1 MKINIED
8 YLQKID
14 AAFKEKTKKD
24 TYMIYVLIFGV
35 IFAISYLLFWEGA
48 EGDYKNTIVQIKK
61 EDKNIADL
69 NKWLRVNN
77 DAKIAKLAREIK
89 NDEEQLL
96 IIKDENDYIKSKLET
111 ISTLIYNELTWG
123 IYIHS
128 ISLNA
133 KKYHI
138 QLDNFS
144 TTKTN
149 ADTAFGHMLDVDILC
164 SGKFIDIL
172 KFMNSLEQNDL
183 VVDIHTFNIK
193 TTDKIEAEIHLS
205 VWGIKYQ

>member
-14 AAFKEKTKKD
+14 AIFKEKTPKD
-24 TYMIYVLIFGV
+24 TYMIYILVFGV

-48 EGDYKNTIVQIKK
+48 EGDFKNTTVQIAK
-61 EDKNIADL
+61 EEKNINDL
-69 NKWLRVNN
+69 KKWFRNNN
-77 DAKIAKLAREIK
+77 DAKIVKIAREIK
-89 NDEEQLL
+89 SDEQQLL
-96 IIKDENDYIKSKLET
+96 SMKDDNDYIKSKLET

-133 KKYHI
+133 KKYHM
-138 QLDNFS
+138 QLDSFS

-149 ADTAFGHMLDVDILC
+149 TDSAFGHMLDVDILC
-164 SGKFIDIL
+164 TGKFMNTL
-172 KFMNSLEQNDL
+172 KFINSLEQNDL
-183 VVDIHTFNIK
+183 VVDIHSFNIK
-193 TTDKIEAEIHLS
+193 TTDKIQTEIHLS